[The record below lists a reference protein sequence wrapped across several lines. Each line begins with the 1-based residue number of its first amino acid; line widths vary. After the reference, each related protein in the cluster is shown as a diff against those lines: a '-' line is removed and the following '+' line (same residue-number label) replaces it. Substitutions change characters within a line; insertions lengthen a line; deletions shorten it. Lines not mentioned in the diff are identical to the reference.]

1 MKLKNNHNLIETMKM
16 FNHIR
21 ITLVLWTLY
30 IFATIG
36 LLSSC
41 SGKEYINAIPAESQM
56 LIRLNPTKLSGAK
69 SPLIL
74 KTLLHVKKIDGA
86 GIDLS
91 QDVYFFEDGQGNFG
105 LCAKVSSDSELE
117 KSLQEAGLS
126 LTKRRDYKFAALSSG
141 WVIGFSDNTAL
152 LMGPV
157 VPAAQDDLI
166 TLMAR
171 YLGSDEEQGIK
182 SSPMYATSDSIDAP
196 MSLVAQTRA
205 LPEQFVAPFTMGA
218 PKDTDPADVILAAA
232 MEVKSG
238 RLLMHGKTLSYKK
251 SINSAIDK
259 AAKVYRPIKGD
270 YIKAMSQDDVLGLFL
285 NVDGKE
291 FHKLMIQ
298 NRATTAM
305 LAGINTAIDMDNIIK
320 SVDGD
325 LTLVTS
331 SLGKDNLH
339 MMMAAHLSGA
349 PWLADVDYWKE
360 SVPAGGH
367 IGDWGKN
374 CYYYSG
380 NGTTY
385 FFGVTPDMQYM
396 SGASPEEAKQSIT
409 TSAKPLPTD
418 LQEIIKGK
426 KFAMVVNFKAL
437 GNSKAAAVTS
447 LLMPM
452 FGNINTIVYTMDK

>member
-1 MKLKNNHNLIETMKM
+1 M

-21 ITLVLWTLY
+21 ITLVLWTFY
-30 IFATIG
+30 ILATVGI
-36 LLSSC
+36 LSSC
-41 SGKEYINAIPAESQM
+41 SRSEYINAIPAESQM
-56 LIRLNPTKLSGAK
+56 LIRVSPAKLSGAK

-74 KTLLHVKKIDGA
+74 KTLLHLKNLDSS

-105 LCAKVSSDSELE
+105 ICAKVNSENKLA
-117 KSLQEAGLS
+117 KSLQDAGLS
-126 LTKRRDYKFAALSSG
+126 LTKRRDYKFAPLSSG
-141 WVIGFSDNTAL
+141 WIIGFSDNAVL

-196 MSLVAQTRA
+196 MSIVSQTRA

-218 PKDTDPADVILAAA
+218 PKDADPADVILAAA
-232 MEVKSG
+232 MEVKKG

-259 AAKVYRPIKGD
+259 AANVYRPIKGD

-285 NVDGKE
+285 NVDGKQ
-291 FHKLMIQ
+291 FHSLLIQ
-298 NRATTAM
+298 NRAAIAM

-331 SLGKDNLH
+331 SLGSDNLH
-339 MMMAAHLSGA
+339 MMMAARLSGA
-349 PWLADVDYWKE
+349 PWLADIDYWKK

-396 SGASPEEAKQSIT
+396 SGASPEEAKNSIT
-409 TSAKPLPTD
+409 TSLNPLPAD

-437 GNSKAAAVTS
+437 DNSKAAAVTS

-452 FGNINTIVYTMDK
+452 FGNINTIVYTMDR

>member
-1 MKLKNNHNLIETMKM
+1 MKM

-21 ITLVLWTLY
+21 ITLVLWTFY
-30 IFATIG
+30 ILATVGI
-36 LLSSC
+36 LSSC
-41 SGKEYINAIPAESQM
+41 SRSEYINAIPAESQM
-56 LIRLNPTKLSGAK
+56 LIRVSPAKLSGAK

-74 KTLLHVKKIDGA
+74 KTLLHLKNLDSS

-105 LCAKVSSDSELE
+105 ICAKVNSESKLA
-117 KSLQEAGLS
+117 KSLQDAGMS
-126 LTKRRDYKFAALSSG
+126 LTKRRDYKFAPLSSG
-141 WVIGFSDNTAL
+141 WIIGFSDNAVL

-196 MSLVAQTRA
+196 MSIVSQTRA

-218 PKDTDPADVILAAA
+218 PKDADPADVILAAA
-232 MEVKSG
+232 MEVKKG

-259 AAKVYRPIKGD
+259 AANVYRPIKGD

-285 NVDGKE
+285 NVDGKQ
-291 FHKLMIQ
+291 FHSLLIQ
-298 NRATTAM
+298 NRAATAM

-331 SLGKDNLH
+331 SLGSDNLH
-339 MMMAAHLSGA
+339 MMMAARLSGA
-349 PWLADVDYWKE
+349 PWLADIDYWKK

-396 SGASPEEAKQSIT
+396 SGASPEEAKNSIT
-409 TSAKPLPTD
+409 TSLNPLPAD

-437 GNSKAAAVTS
+437 DNSKAAAVTS

-452 FGNINTIVYTMDK
+452 FGNINTIVYTMDR

>member
-1 MKLKNNHNLIETMKM
+1 M

-21 ITLVLWTLY
+21 ITLVLWTFY
-30 IFATIG
+30 ILATVGI
-36 LLSSC
+36 LSSC
-41 SGKEYINAIPAESQM
+41 SRSEYINAIPAESQM
-56 LIRLNPTKLSGAK
+56 LIRVSPAKLSGAK

-74 KTLLHVKKIDGA
+74 KTLLHLKNLDSL

-105 LCAKVSSDSELE
+105 ICAKVNSENKLA
-117 KSLQEAGLS
+117 KSLQDAGMS
-126 LTKRRDYKFAALSSG
+126 LTKRRDYKFAPLSSG
-141 WVIGFSDNTAL
+141 WIIGFSDNAVL

-196 MSLVAQTRA
+196 MSIVSQTRA

-218 PKDTDPADVILAAA
+218 PKDADPADVILAAA
-232 MEVKSG
+232 MEVKNG

-259 AAKVYRPIKGD
+259 AANVYRPIKGD

-285 NVDGKE
+285 NVDGKQ
-291 FHKLMIQ
+291 FHSLLIQ
-298 NRATTAM
+298 NRAATAM

-331 SLGKDNLH
+331 SLGSDNLH
-339 MMMAAHLSGA
+339 MMMAARLSGA
-349 PWLADVDYWKE
+349 PWLADIDYWKK

-396 SGASPEEAKQSIT
+396 SGASPEEAKNSIT
-409 TSAKPLPTD
+409 TSLNPLPAD

-437 GNSKAAAVTS
+437 DNSKAAAVTS

-452 FGNINTIVYTMDK
+452 FGNINTIVYTMDR

>member
-1 MKLKNNHNLIETMKM
+1 M

-21 ITLVLWTLY
+21 ITLVLWTFY
-30 IFATIG
+30 ILATVGI
-36 LLSSC
+36 LSSC
-41 SGKEYINAIPAESQM
+41 SRSEYINAIPAESQM
-56 LIRLNPTKLSGAK
+56 LIRVSPAKLSGAK

-74 KTLLHVKKIDGA
+74 KTLLHLKNLDSL

-105 LCAKVSSDSELE
+105 ICAKVNSESKLA
-117 KSLQEAGLS
+117 KSLQDAGMS
-126 LTKRRDYKFAALSSG
+126 LTKRRDYKFAPLSSG
-141 WVIGFSDNTAL
+141 WIIGFSDNAVL

-196 MSLVAQTRA
+196 MSIVSQTRA

-218 PKDTDPADVILAAA
+218 PKDADPADVILAAA
-232 MEVKSG
+232 MEVKKG

-259 AAKVYRPIKGD
+259 AANVYRPIKGD

-285 NVDGKE
+285 NVDGKQ
-291 FHKLMIQ
+291 FHSLLIQ
-298 NRATTAM
+298 NRAATAM

-331 SLGKDNLH
+331 SLGSDNLH
-339 MMMAAHLSGA
+339 MMMAARLSGA
-349 PWLADVDYWKE
+349 PWLADIDYWKK

-396 SGASPEEAKQSIT
+396 SGASPEEAKNSIT
-409 TSAKPLPTD
+409 TSLNPLPAD

-437 GNSKAAAVTS
+437 DNSKAAAVTS

-452 FGNINTIVYTMDK
+452 FGNINTIVYTMDR

>member
-1 MKLKNNHNLIETMKM
+1 M

-21 ITLVLWTLY
+21 ITLVLWTFY
-30 IFATIG
+30 ILATVGI
-36 LLSSC
+36 LSSC
-41 SGKEYINAIPAESQM
+41 SRSEYINAIPAESQM
-56 LIRLNPTKLSGAK
+56 LIRVSPAKLSGAK

-74 KTLLHVKKIDGA
+74 KTLLHLKNLDSS

-105 LCAKVSSDSELE
+105 ICAKVNSESKLA
-117 KSLQEAGLS
+117 KSLQDAGMS
-126 LTKRRDYKFAALSSG
+126 LTKRRDYKFAPLSSG
-141 WVIGFSDNTAL
+141 WIIGFSDNAVL

-196 MSLVAQTRA
+196 MSIVSQTRA

-218 PKDTDPADVILAAA
+218 PKDADPADVILAAA
-232 MEVKSG
+232 MEVKKG

-259 AAKVYRPIKGD
+259 AANVYRPIKGD

-285 NVDGKE
+285 NVDGKQ
-291 FHKLMIQ
+291 FHSLLIQ
-298 NRATTAM
+298 NRAATAM

-331 SLGKDNLH
+331 SLGSDNLH
-339 MMMAAHLSGA
+339 MMMAARLSGA
-349 PWLADVDYWKE
+349 PWLADIDYWKK

-396 SGASPEEAKQSIT
+396 SGASPEEAKNSIT
-409 TSAKPLPTD
+409 TSLNPLPAD

-437 GNSKAAAVTS
+437 DNSKAAAVTS

-452 FGNINTIVYTMDK
+452 FGNINTIVYTMDR

>member
-1 MKLKNNHNLIETMKM
+1 M

-21 ITLVLWTLY
+21 ITLVLWTFY
-30 IFATIG
+30 ILATVGI
-36 LLSSC
+36 LSSC
-41 SGKEYINAIPAESQM
+41 SRSEYINAIPAESQM
-56 LIRLNPTKLSGAK
+56 LIRVSPAKLSGAK

-74 KTLLHVKKIDGA
+74 KTLLHLKNLDSSGL
-86 GIDLS
+86 DLS

-105 LCAKVSSDSELE
+105 ICAKVNSESKLA
-117 KSLQEAGLS
+117 KSLQDAGMS
-126 LTKRRDYKFAALSSG
+126 LTKRRDYKFAPLSSG
-141 WVIGFSDNTAL
+141 WIIGFSDNAVL

-196 MSLVAQTRA
+196 MSIVSQTRA

-218 PKDTDPADVILAAA
+218 PKDADPADVILAAA
-232 MEVKSG
+232 MEVKKG

-259 AAKVYRPIKGD
+259 AANVYRPIKGD

-285 NVDGKE
+285 NVDGKQ
-291 FHKLMIQ
+291 FHSLLIQ
-298 NRATTAM
+298 NRAATAM

-331 SLGKDNLH
+331 SLGSDNLH
-339 MMMAAHLSGA
+339 MMMAARLSGA
-349 PWLADVDYWKE
+349 PWLADIDYWKK

-396 SGASPEEAKQSIT
+396 SGASPEEAKNSIT
-409 TSAKPLPTD
+409 TSLNPLPAD

-437 GNSKAAAVTS
+437 DNSKAAAVTS

-452 FGNINTIVYTMDK
+452 FGNINTIVYTMDR

>member
-1 MKLKNNHNLIETMKM
+1 
-16 FNHIR
+16 
-21 ITLVLWTLY
+21 
-30 IFATIG
+30 
-36 LLSSC
+36 
-41 SGKEYINAIPAESQM
+41 M
-56 LIRLNPTKLSGAK
+56 LIRLNPAKLSGTK

-74 KTLLHVKKIDGA
+74 KTLLHLKDLDES

-91 QDVYFFEDGQGNFG
+91 KDVFFFEDGQGNFG
-105 LCAKVSSDSELE
+105 LCAKVSSDSKLE
-117 KSLQEAGLS
+117 KSLQKAGLS
-126 LTKRRDYKFAALSSG
+126 LTKRRDYKFAALSSD

-171 YLGSDEEQGIK
+171 YLGSDEDQGIK

-196 MSLVAQTRA
+196 MSIVAQTCA
-205 LPEQFVAPFTMGA
+205 LPQQFVAPFTMGA
-218 PKDTDPADVILAAA
+218 PKDADPADVILAAA
-232 MEVKSG
+232 MEVKNG
-238 RLLMHGKTLSYKK
+238 HLLMHGKTLSYKK
-251 SINSAIDK
+251 SINSALVK
-259 AAKVYRPIKGD
+259 AANVYRPIKGE

-285 NVDGKE
+285 NVDGKQ
-291 FHKLMIQ
+291 FHNLMIQ
-298 NRATTAM
+298 NRAATAM

-320 SVDGD
+320 SVNGD

-331 SLGKDNLH
+331 SLGKDNFR
-339 MMMAAHLSGA
+339 MMMAARLSGA
-349 PWLADVDYWKE
+349 PWLADIDYWKK

-385 FFGVTPDMQYM
+385 FFGVTQDMQYM
-396 SGASPEEAKQSIT
+396 SGASPEEAKHSII
-409 TSAKPLPTD
+409 TSPKPLSPD
-418 LQEIIKGK
+418 LQKIIKGK
-426 KFAMVVNFKAL
+426 KLAMVVNFKAL
-437 GNSKAAAVTS
+437 GNSKAAAITS

-452 FGNINTIVYTMDK
+452 FGNINTIVYTTDK

>member
-1 MKLKNNHNLIETMKM
+1 MKTFK
-16 FNHIR
+16 HIR
-21 ITLVLWTLY
+21 ITLGLWTFY
-30 IFATIG
+30 IFAVVGI
-36 LLSSC
+36 LSSC
-41 SGKEYINAIPAESQM
+41 TGKEYINAIPSESQM
-56 LIRLNPTKLSGAK
+56 LIRLNPAKLSGAK

-74 KTLLHVKKIDGA
+74 KTMLHLKNIDNS

-91 QDVYFFEDGQGNFG
+91 QDVFFFEDGQGNFG
-105 LCAKVSSDSELE
+105 ICAKVNSSSKLAE
-117 KSLQEAGLS
+117 SLKDAGLT
-126 LTKRRDYKFAALSSG
+126 LTKRRDYKFAVMPSD
-141 WVIGFSDNTAL
+141 WVIGFSDDAVL
-152 LMGPV
+152 MMGPV
-157 VPAAQDDLI
+157 VPAAQDDISTLI
-166 TLMAR
+166 AR
-171 YLGSDEEQGIK
+171 YLDSDEEQGIK

-196 MSLVAQTRA
+196 MSIVAQTKA

-218 PKDTDPADVILAAA
+218 PKDADPADVILAAA
-232 MEVKSG
+232 MEIKNG
-238 RLLMHGKTLSYKK
+238 RLLMHGNTLSYKK
-251 SINSAIDK
+251 SINAAIEK
-259 AAKVYRPIKGD
+259 AANVYRPIKGD
-270 YIKAMSQDDVLGLFL
+270 YIKAMSQNDVLGLFL
-285 NVDGKE
+285 NVDGKQ
-291 FHKLMIQ
+291 FHKLLIQ
-298 NRATTAM
+298 NRAATAM

-331 SLGKDNLH
+331 SLGKENLH
-339 MMMAAHLSGA
+339 MMMAARLSGA
-349 PWLADVDYWKE
+349 PWLADIDYWKK

-396 SGASPEEAKQSIT
+396 SGASPEEAKNSIT
-409 TSAKPLPTD
+409 TSSEPLPSD
-418 LQEIIKGK
+418 LQGIIKGK

-437 GNSKAAAVTS
+437 GNGKAAAVTS

>member
-1 MKLKNNHNLIETMKM
+1 M

-21 ITLVLWTLY
+21 ITLVLWTFY
-30 IFATIG
+30 ILATVGI
-36 LLSSC
+36 LSSC
-41 SGKEYINAIPAESQM
+41 SRSEYINAIPAESQM
-56 LIRLNPTKLSGAK
+56 LIRVSPAKLSGAK

-74 KTLLHVKKIDGA
+74 KTLLHLKNLDSSGL
-86 GIDLS
+86 DLS

-105 LCAKVSSDSELE
+105 ICAKVNSENKLA
-117 KSLQEAGLS
+117 KSLQDAGMS
-126 LTKRRDYKFAALSSG
+126 LTKRRDYKFAPLPSG
-141 WVIGFSDNTAL
+141 WIIGFSDNAVL

-196 MSLVAQTRA
+196 MSIVSQTRA

-218 PKDTDPADVILAAA
+218 PKDADPADVILAAA
-232 MEVKSG
+232 MEVKKG

-259 AAKVYRPIKGD
+259 AANVYRPIKGD

-285 NVDGKE
+285 NVDGKQ
-291 FHKLMIQ
+291 FHSLLIQ
-298 NRATTAM
+298 NRAATAM

-331 SLGKDNLH
+331 SLGSDNLH
-339 MMMAAHLSGA
+339 MMMAARLSGA
-349 PWLADVDYWKE
+349 PWLADIDYWKK

-396 SGASPEEAKQSIT
+396 SGASPEEAKNSIT
-409 TSAKPLPTD
+409 TSLNPLPAD
-418 LQEIIKGK
+418 LQEIIMGK

-437 GNSKAAAVTS
+437 DNSKAAAVTS

-452 FGNINTIVYTMDK
+452 FGNINTIVYTMDR

>member
-1 MKLKNNHNLIETMKM
+1 MKM
-16 FNHIR
+16 FKHIR
-21 ITLVLWTLY
+21 ITLVLWTFY
-30 IFATIG
+30 IFAAVGI
-36 LLSSC
+36 LSSC
-41 SGKEYINAIPAESQM
+41 SGSEYINAVPAESQM
-56 LIRLNPTKLSGAK
+56 LIRLNPAKLSGAK

-74 KTLLHVKKIDGA
+74 KTMLHLKNIDDS

-91 QDVYFFEDGQGNFG
+91 QDVFFFEDGQGNFG
-105 LCAKVSSDSELE
+105 ICAKVNSSSKLAE
-117 KSLQEAGLS
+117 SLQDAGLS
-126 LTKRRDYKFAALSSG
+126 LTKRRDYKFAVMPSD
-141 WVIGFSDNTAL
+141 WVIGFSDDAVL

-157 VPAAQDDLI
+157 VPAAQDDII

-196 MSLVAQTRA
+196 MSIVAQTRS

-218 PKDTDPADVILAAA
+218 PKDADPADVILAAA
-232 MEVKSG
+232 MEVKNG

-251 SINSAIDK
+251 SINSAIEK
-259 AAKVYRPIKGD
+259 ATGVYRPVKGD

-285 NVDGKE
+285 NVDGKQ
-291 FHKLMIQ
+291 FHKLLIQ
-298 NRATTAM
+298 NRAATAM

-339 MMMAAHLSGA
+339 MMMAARLSGA
-349 PWLADVDYWKE
+349 PWLADIDYWKQ

-396 SGASPEEAKQSIT
+396 SGASPEEAKNSIT
-409 TSAKPLPTD
+409 TSSAPLPSD
-418 LQEIIKGK
+418 LQDIIKGK

-437 GNSKAAAVTS
+437 DNGKAAAVTS

>member
-1 MKLKNNHNLIETMKM
+1 
-16 FNHIR
+16 
-21 ITLVLWTLY
+21 
-30 IFATIG
+30 
-36 LLSSC
+36 
-41 SGKEYINAIPAESQM
+41 M
-56 LIRLNPTKLSGAK
+56 LIRLNAAKLSGTK

-74 KTLLHVKKIDGA
+74 KTLLHLKDLDES

-91 QDVYFFEDGQGNFG
+91 KDVFFFEDGQGNFG
-105 LCAKVSSDSELE
+105 LCAKVSSDSKLE
-117 KSLQEAGLS
+117 KSLQKAGLS

-171 YLGSDEEQGIK
+171 YLGSDEDQGIK

-196 MSLVAQTRA
+196 MSIVAQTCA
-205 LPEQFVAPFTMGA
+205 LPQQFVAPFTMGA
-218 PKDTDPADVILAAA
+218 PKDADPADVILAAA
-232 MEVKSG
+232 MEVKNG
-238 RLLMHGKTLSYKK
+238 HLLMHGKTLSYKK
-251 SINSAIDK
+251 SINSALVK
-259 AAKVYRPIKGD
+259 AANVYRPIKGE

-285 NVDGKE
+285 NVDGKQ
-291 FHKLMIQ
+291 FHNLMIQ
-298 NRATTAM
+298 NRAATAM

-320 SVDGD
+320 SVNGD

-331 SLGKDNLH
+331 YLGKDNFR
-339 MMMAAHLSGA
+339 MMMAARLSGA
-349 PWLADVDYWKE
+349 PWLADIDYWKK

-385 FFGVTPDMQYM
+385 FFGVTQDMQYM
-396 SGASPEEAKQSIT
+396 SGASPEEALAALARGLTNKLLHAPSVQLKRLSADGRCEALAVAQELFGLT
-409 TSAKPLPTD
+409 T
-418 LQEIIKGK
+418 
-426 KFAMVVNFKAL
+426 
-437 GNSKAAAVTS
+437 GNS
-447 LLMPM
+447 
-452 FGNINTIVYTMDK
+452 N

>member
-1 MKLKNNHNLIETMKM
+1 MKIYNY
-16 FNHIR
+16 FR
-21 ITLVLWTLY
+21 ITLALWAFCFLSTVG
-30 IFATIG
+30 I
-36 LLSSC
+36 LSSC
-41 SGKEYINAIPAESQM
+41 SGSEYINAIPSESQM
-56 LIRLNPTKLSGAK
+56 LIRLNPAKLSGTN

-74 KTLLHVKKIDGA
+74 KTLLHLKDLDES

-91 QDVYFFEDGQGNFG
+91 KDVFFFEDGQGNFG
-105 LCAKVSSDSELE
+105 LCAKVSSDSKLE
-117 KSLQEAGLS
+117 KSLQKAGLS

-171 YLGSDEEQGIK
+171 YLGSDEDQGIK

-196 MSLVAQTRA
+196 MSIVAQTCA
-205 LPEQFVAPFTMGA
+205 LPQQFVAPFTMGA
-218 PKDTDPADVILAAA
+218 PKDADPADVILAAA
-232 MEVKSG
+232 MEVKNG
-238 RLLMHGKTLSYKK
+238 HLLMHGKTLSYKK
-251 SINSAIDK
+251 SINSALVK
-259 AAKVYRPIKGD
+259 AANVYRPIKGE

-285 NVDGKE
+285 NVDGKQ
-291 FHKLMIQ
+291 FHNLMIQ
-298 NRATTAM
+298 NRAATAM

-320 SVDGD
+320 SVNGD

-331 SLGKDNLH
+331 SLGKDNFR
-339 MMMAAHLSGA
+339 MMMAARLSGA
-349 PWLADVDYWKE
+349 PWLADIDYWKK

-385 FFGVTPDMQYM
+385 FFGVTQDMQYM
-396 SGASPEEAKQSIT
+396 SGASPEEAKHSIT
-409 TSAKPLPTD
+409 TSPKPLSPD
-418 LQEIIKGK
+418 LQKIIKGK
-426 KFAMVVNFKAL
+426 KLAMVVNFKAL
-437 GNSKAAAVTS
+437 GNSKAAAITS

-452 FGNINTIVYTMDK
+452 FGNINTIVYTTDK

>member
-1 MKLKNNHNLIETMKM
+1 M

-21 ITLVLWTLY
+21 ITLVLWTFY
-30 IFATIG
+30 ILATVGI
-36 LLSSC
+36 LSSC
-41 SGKEYINAIPAESQM
+41 SRSEYINAIPAESQM
-56 LIRLNPTKLSGAK
+56 LIRVSPAKLSGAK

-74 KTLLHVKKIDGA
+74 KTLLHLKNLDSSGL
-86 GIDLS
+86 DLS

-105 LCAKVSSDSELE
+105 ICAKVNSENKLA
-117 KSLQEAGLS
+117 KSLQDAGMS
-126 LTKRRDYKFAALSSG
+126 LTKRRDYKFAPLPSG
-141 WVIGFSDNTAL
+141 WIIGFSDNAVL

-196 MSLVAQTRA
+196 MSIVSQTRA

-218 PKDTDPADVILAAA
+218 PKDADPADVILAAA
-232 MEVKSG
+232 MEVKNG

-259 AAKVYRPIKGD
+259 AANVYRPIKGD

-285 NVDGKE
+285 NVDGKQ
-291 FHKLMIQ
+291 FHSLLIQ
-298 NRATTAM
+298 NRAATAM

-331 SLGKDNLH
+331 SLGSDNLH
-339 MMMAAHLSGA
+339 MMMAARLSGA
-349 PWLADVDYWKE
+349 PWLADIDYWKK

-396 SGASPEEAKQSIT
+396 SGASPEEAKNSIT
-409 TSAKPLPTD
+409 TSLNPLPAD

-437 GNSKAAAVTS
+437 DNSKAAAVTS

-452 FGNINTIVYTMDK
+452 FGNINTIVYTMDR

>member
-1 MKLKNNHNLIETMKM
+1 MKM

-21 ITLVLWTLY
+21 ITLVLWTFY
-30 IFATIG
+30 ILATVGI
-36 LLSSC
+36 LSSC
-41 SGKEYINAIPAESQM
+41 SRSEYINAIPAESQM
-56 LIRLNPTKLSGAK
+56 LIRVSPAKLSGAK

-74 KTLLHVKKIDGA
+74 KTLLHLKNLDSSGL
-86 GIDLS
+86 DLS

-105 LCAKVSSDSELE
+105 ICAKVNSENKLA
-117 KSLQEAGLS
+117 KSLQDAGMS
-126 LTKRRDYKFAALSSG
+126 LTKRRDYKFAPLPSG
-141 WVIGFSDNTAL
+141 WIIGFSDNAVL

-196 MSLVAQTRA
+196 MSIVSQTRA

-218 PKDTDPADVILAAA
+218 PKDADPADVILAAA
-232 MEVKSG
+232 MEVKKG

-259 AAKVYRPIKGD
+259 AANVYRPIKGD

-285 NVDGKE
+285 NVDGKQ
-291 FHKLMIQ
+291 FHSLLIQ
-298 NRATTAM
+298 NRAATAM

-331 SLGKDNLH
+331 SLGSDNLH
-339 MMMAAHLSGA
+339 MMMAARLSGA
-349 PWLADVDYWKE
+349 PWLADIDYWKK

-396 SGASPEEAKQSIT
+396 SGASPEEAKNSIT
-409 TSAKPLPTD
+409 TSLNPLPAD
-418 LQEIIKGK
+418 LQEIIMGK

-437 GNSKAAAVTS
+437 DNSKAAAVTS

-452 FGNINTIVYTMDK
+452 FGNINTIVYTMDR

>member
-1 MKLKNNHNLIETMKM
+1 MKM

-21 ITLVLWTLY
+21 ITLVLWTFNVL
-30 IFATIG
+30 ATVGI
-36 LLSSC
+36 LSSC
-41 SGKEYINAIPAESQM
+41 SGGEYINAIPSESQM
-56 LIRLNPTKLSGAK
+56 LIRVSPAKLSGAK

-74 KTLLHVKKIDGA
+74 KTLLHLKNLDSS

-105 LCAKVSSDSELE
+105 ICAKVNSDSKLA
-117 KSLQEAGLS
+117 KSLQDAGLS

-141 WVIGFSDNTAL
+141 WVIGFSDNAVL

-171 YLGSDEEQGIK
+171 YLGSDEDQGIK

-196 MSLVAQTRA
+196 MSIVSQTRA

-218 PKDTDPADVILAAA
+218 PKDADPADVILAAA
-232 MEVKSG
+232 MEVKKG

-251 SINSAIDK
+251 SINSAIEK
-259 AAKVYRPIKGD
+259 AANVYRPIKGD

-285 NVDGKE
+285 NVDGKQ
-291 FHKLMIQ
+291 FHNLLIQ
-298 NRATTAM
+298 NRAATAM

-331 SLGKDNLH
+331 SLGNNNLH
-339 MMMAAHLSGA
+339 MMMAARLSGA
-349 PWLADVDYWKE
+349 PWLADIDYWKK
-360 SVPAGGH
+360 SVPVGGH

-396 SGASPEEAKQSIT
+396 SGASPEEAKHSIT
-409 TSAKPLPTD
+409 TSPKPLPSD
-418 LQEIIKGK
+418 LQDIIKGK

-437 GNSKAAAVTS
+437 DNSKAAAVTS

-452 FGNINTIVYTMDK
+452 FGNINTIVYTMDR

>member
-1 MKLKNNHNLIETMKM
+1 METMKM

-21 ITLVLWTLY
+21 ITLVLWTFFFLTTVG
-30 IFATIG
+30 A
-36 LLSSC
+36 LSSC
-41 SGKEYINAIPAESQM
+41 SGSEYINAIPSESQM
-56 LIRLNPTKLSGAK
+56 LIRLNPTKISGTK

-74 KTLLHVKKIDGA
+74 KTLLHVKNLDES

-91 QDVYFFEDGQGNFG
+91 QDVFFFEDGQGNFG
-105 LCAKVSSDSELE
+105 LCAKVNSDSKLE
-117 KSLQEAGLS
+117 KSLQKAGLS
-126 LTKRRDYKFAALSSG
+126 LTKRRDYKFAALPSG
-141 WVIGFSDNTAL
+141 WVIGFSDNAAL

-196 MSLVAQTRA
+196 MSIVAQTNA

-218 PKDTDPADVILAAA
+218 PKDTDPTDVVLAAA
-232 MEVKSG
+232 MEVKNG
-238 RLLMHGKTLSYKK
+238 RLLMQGKTLSYKK
-251 SINSAIDK
+251 GINSAIEK
-259 AAKVYRPIKGD
+259 AANVYRPIKGN

-285 NVDGKE
+285 NVDGKQ

-298 NRATTAM
+298 NRAATAM
-305 LAGINTAIDMDNIIK
+305 LAGINTAIDMDNILK

-331 SLGKDNLH
+331 SLGKENLH
-339 MMMAAHLSGA
+339 MMMAARLSGA
-349 PWLADVDYWKE
+349 PWLADVDYWKQ

-396 SGASPEEAKQSIT
+396 SGASPEEAKHSIT
-409 TSAKPLPTD
+409 TSPKPLPSD
-418 LQEIIKGK
+418 LQNIIKGK

-437 GNSKAAAVTS
+437 GNGKAAAVTS

>member
-1 MKLKNNHNLIETMKM
+1 MKM

-21 ITLVLWTLY
+21 ITLVLWTFY
-30 IFATIG
+30 ILATVGI
-36 LLSSC
+36 LSSC
-41 SGKEYINAIPAESQM
+41 SRSEYINAIPAESQM
-56 LIRLNPTKLSGAK
+56 LIRVSPAKLSGAK

-74 KTLLHVKKIDGA
+74 KTLLHLKNLDSSGL
-86 GIDLS
+86 DLS

-105 LCAKVSSDSELE
+105 ICAKVNSESKLA
-117 KSLQEAGLS
+117 KSLQDAGMS
-126 LTKRRDYKFAALSSG
+126 LTKRRDYKFAPLSSG
-141 WVIGFSDNTAL
+141 WIIGFSDNAVL

-196 MSLVAQTRA
+196 MSIVSQTRA

-218 PKDTDPADVILAAA
+218 PKDADPADVILAAA
-232 MEVKSG
+232 MEVKKG

-259 AAKVYRPIKGD
+259 AANVYRPIKGD

-285 NVDGKE
+285 NVDGKQ
-291 FHKLMIQ
+291 FHSLLIQ
-298 NRATTAM
+298 NRAATAM

-331 SLGKDNLH
+331 SLGSDNLH
-339 MMMAAHLSGA
+339 MMMAARLSGA
-349 PWLADVDYWKE
+349 PWLADIDYWKK

-396 SGASPEEAKQSIT
+396 SGASPEEAKNSIT
-409 TSAKPLPTD
+409 TSLNPLPAD

-437 GNSKAAAVTS
+437 DNSKAAAVTS

-452 FGNINTIVYTMDK
+452 FGNINTIVYTMDR

>member
-1 MKLKNNHNLIETMKM
+1 MKM

-21 ITLVLWTLY
+21 ITLVLWTFY
-30 IFATIG
+30 ILATVGI
-36 LLSSC
+36 LSSC
-41 SGKEYINAIPAESQM
+41 SRSEYINAIPAESQM
-56 LIRLNPTKLSGAK
+56 LIRVSPAKLSGAK

-74 KTLLHVKKIDGA
+74 KTLLHLKNLDSS

-105 LCAKVSSDSELE
+105 ICAKVNSENKLA
-117 KSLQEAGLS
+117 KSLQDAGLS
-126 LTKRRDYKFAALSSG
+126 LTKRRDYKFAPLSSG
-141 WVIGFSDNTAL
+141 WIIGFSDNAVL

-196 MSLVAQTRA
+196 MSIVSQTRA

-218 PKDTDPADVILAAA
+218 PKDADPADVILAAA
-232 MEVKSG
+232 MEVKKG

-259 AAKVYRPIKGD
+259 AANVYRPIKGD

-285 NVDGKE
+285 NVDGKQ
-291 FHKLMIQ
+291 FHSLLIQ
-298 NRATTAM
+298 NRAATAM

-331 SLGKDNLH
+331 SLGSDNLH
-339 MMMAAHLSGA
+339 MMMAARLSGA
-349 PWLADVDYWKE
+349 PWLADIDYWKK

-396 SGASPEEAKQSIT
+396 SGASPEEAKNSIT
-409 TSAKPLPTD
+409 TSLNPLPAD

-437 GNSKAAAVTS
+437 DNSKAAAVTS

-452 FGNINTIVYTMDK
+452 FGNINTIVYTMDR

>member
-1 MKLKNNHNLIETMKM
+1 M
-16 FNHIR
+16 
-21 ITLVLWTLY
+21 
-30 IFATIG
+30 
-36 LLSSC
+36 
-41 SGKEYINAIPAESQM
+41 
-56 LIRLNPTKLSGAK
+56 
-69 SPLIL
+69 IL
-74 KTLLHVKKIDGA
+74 KTLLHLKDLDES

-91 QDVYFFEDGQGNFG
+91 KDVFFFEDGQGNFG
-105 LCAKVSSDSELE
+105 LCAKVSSDSKLE
-117 KSLQEAGLS
+117 KSLQKAGLS

-171 YLGSDEEQGIK
+171 YLGSNEDQGIK

-196 MSLVAQTRA
+196 MSIVAQTCA
-205 LPEQFVAPFTMGA
+205 LPQQFVAPFTMGA
-218 PKDTDPADVILAAA
+218 PKDADPADVILAAA
-232 MEVKSG
+232 MEVKNG
-238 RLLMHGKTLSYKK
+238 HLLMHGKTLSYKK
-251 SINSAIDK
+251 SINSALVK
-259 AAKVYRPIKGD
+259 AANVYRPIKGE

-285 NVDGKE
+285 NVDGKQ
-291 FHKLMIQ
+291 FHNLMIQ
-298 NRATTAM
+298 NRAATAM

-320 SVDGD
+320 SVNGD

-331 SLGKDNLH
+331 SLGKDNFR
-339 MMMAAHLSGA
+339 MMMAARLSGA
-349 PWLADVDYWKE
+349 PWLADIDYWKK

-385 FFGVTPDMQYM
+385 FFGVTQDMQYM
-396 SGASPEEAKQSIT
+396 SGASPEEAKHSIT
-409 TSAKPLPTD
+409 TSPKPLSSD
-418 LQEIIKGK
+418 LQKIIKGK
-426 KFAMVVNFKAL
+426 KLAMVVNFKAL
-437 GNSKAAAVTS
+437 GNSKAAAITS

-452 FGNINTIVYTMDK
+452 FGNINTIVYTTDK

>member
-1 MKLKNNHNLIETMKM
+1 M

-21 ITLVLWTLY
+21 ITLVLWTFY
-30 IFATIG
+30 ILATVGI
-36 LLSSC
+36 LSSC
-41 SGKEYINAIPAESQM
+41 SRSEYINAIPAESQM
-56 LIRLNPTKLSGAK
+56 LIRVSPAKLSGAK

-74 KTLLHVKKIDGA
+74 KTLLHLKNLDSSGL
-86 GIDLS
+86 DLS

-105 LCAKVSSDSELE
+105 ICAKVNSENKLA
-117 KSLQEAGLS
+117 KSLQDAGMS
-126 LTKRRDYKFAALSSG
+126 LTKRRDYKFAPLPSG
-141 WVIGFSDNTAL
+141 WIIGFSDNAVL

-196 MSLVAQTRA
+196 MSIVSQTRA

-218 PKDTDPADVILAAA
+218 PKDADPADVILAAA
-232 MEVKSG
+232 MEVKNG
-238 RLLMHGKTLSYKK
+238 RLLIHGKTLSYKK

-259 AAKVYRPIKGD
+259 AANVYRPIKGD

-285 NVDGKE
+285 NVDGKQ
-291 FHKLMIQ
+291 FHSLLIQ
-298 NRATTAM
+298 NRAATAM

-331 SLGKDNLH
+331 SLGSDNLH
-339 MMMAAHLSGA
+339 MMMAARLSGA
-349 PWLADVDYWKE
+349 PWLADIDYWKK

-396 SGASPEEAKQSIT
+396 SGASPEEAKNSIT
-409 TSAKPLPTD
+409 TSLNPLPAD

-437 GNSKAAAVTS
+437 DNSKAAAVTS

-452 FGNINTIVYTMDK
+452 FGNINTIVYTMDR

>member
-1 MKLKNNHNLIETMKM
+1 MKIYNH
-16 FNHIR
+16 FR
-21 ITLVLWTLY
+21 ITLALWAFCFLSTVG
-30 IFATIG
+30 I
-36 LLSSC
+36 LSSC
-41 SGKEYINAIPAESQM
+41 SGSEYINAIPAESQM
-56 LIRLNPTKLSGAK
+56 LIRLNPAKLSGTK

-74 KTLLHVKKIDGA
+74 KTLLHLKDLDES

-91 QDVYFFEDGQGNFG
+91 KDVFFFEDGQGNFG
-105 LCAKVSSDSELE
+105 LCAKVSSDSKLE
-117 KSLQEAGLS
+117 KSLQKAGLS

-171 YLGSDEEQGIK
+171 YLGSDEDQGIK

-196 MSLVAQTRA
+196 MSIVAQTCA
-205 LPEQFVAPFTMGA
+205 LPQQFVAPFTMGA
-218 PKDTDPADVILAAA
+218 PKDADPADVILAAA
-232 MEVKSG
+232 MEVKNG
-238 RLLMHGKTLSYKK
+238 HLLMHGKTLSYKK
-251 SINSAIDK
+251 SINSALVK
-259 AAKVYRPIKGD
+259 AANVYRPIKGE

-285 NVDGKE
+285 NVDGKQ
-291 FHKLMIQ
+291 FHNLMIQ
-298 NRATTAM
+298 NRAATAM

-320 SVDGD
+320 SVNGD

-331 SLGKDNLH
+331 SLGKDNFR
-339 MMMAAHLSGA
+339 MMMAARLSGA
-349 PWLADVDYWKE
+349 PWLADIDYWKK

-385 FFGVTPDMQYM
+385 FFGVTQDMQYM
-396 SGASPEEAKQSIT
+396 SGASPEEAKHSIT
-409 TSAKPLPTD
+409 TSPKPHSPD
-418 LQEIIKGK
+418 LQKIIKGK
-426 KFAMVVNFKAL
+426 KLAMVVNFKAL
-437 GNSKAAAVTS
+437 GNSKAAAITS

-452 FGNINTIVYTMDK
+452 FGNINTIVYTTDK

>member
-1 MKLKNNHNLIETMKM
+1 M

-21 ITLVLWTLY
+21 ITLVLWTFY
-30 IFATIG
+30 ILATVGI
-36 LLSSC
+36 LSSC
-41 SGKEYINAIPAESQM
+41 SRSEYINAIPAESQM
-56 LIRLNPTKLSGAK
+56 LIRVSPAKLSGAK

-74 KTLLHVKKIDGA
+74 KTLLHLKNLDSSGL
-86 GIDLS
+86 DLS

-105 LCAKVSSDSELE
+105 ICAKVNSENKLA
-117 KSLQEAGLS
+117 KSLQDAGMS
-126 LTKRRDYKFAALSSG
+126 LTKRRDYKFAPLPSG
-141 WVIGFSDNTAL
+141 WIIGFSDNAVL

-196 MSLVAQTRA
+196 MSIVSQTRA

-218 PKDTDPADVILAAA
+218 PKDADPADVILAAA
-232 MEVKSG
+232 MEVKNG

-259 AAKVYRPIKGD
+259 AANVYRPIKGD

-285 NVDGKE
+285 NVDGKQ
-291 FHKLMIQ
+291 FHSLLIQ
-298 NRATTAM
+298 NRAATAM

-331 SLGKDNLH
+331 SLGSDNLH
-339 MMMAAHLSGA
+339 MMMAARLSGA
-349 PWLADVDYWKE
+349 PWLADIDYWKK

-396 SGASPEEAKQSIT
+396 SGASPEEAKNSIT
-409 TSAKPLPTD
+409 TSLNPLPAD
-418 LQEIIKGK
+418 LQEIIMGK

-437 GNSKAAAVTS
+437 DNSKAAAVTS

-452 FGNINTIVYTMDK
+452 FGNINTIVYTMDR

>member
-1 MKLKNNHNLIETMKM
+1 M

-21 ITLVLWTLY
+21 ITLVLWTFY
-30 IFATIG
+30 ILATVGI
-36 LLSSC
+36 LSSC
-41 SGKEYINAIPAESQM
+41 SRSEYINAIPAESQM
-56 LIRLNPTKLSGAK
+56 LIRVSPAKLSGAK

-74 KTLLHVKKIDGA
+74 KTLLHLKNLDSS

-105 LCAKVSSDSELE
+105 ICAKVNSESKLA
-117 KSLQEAGLS
+117 KSLQDVGMS
-126 LTKRRDYKFAALSSG
+126 LTKRRDYKFAPLSSG
-141 WVIGFSDNTAL
+141 WIIGFSDNAVL
-152 LMGPV
+152 LMGLV

-196 MSLVAQTRA
+196 MSIVSQTRA

-218 PKDTDPADVILAAA
+218 PKDADPADVILAAA
-232 MEVKSG
+232 MEVKKG

-259 AAKVYRPIKGD
+259 AANVYRPIKGD

-285 NVDGKE
+285 NVDGKQ
-291 FHKLMIQ
+291 FHSLLIQ
-298 NRATTAM
+298 NRAATAM

-331 SLGKDNLH
+331 SLGSDNLH
-339 MMMAAHLSGA
+339 MMMAARLSGV
-349 PWLADVDYWKE
+349 PWLADIDYWKK

-396 SGASPEEAKQSIT
+396 SGASPEEAKNSIT
-409 TSAKPLPTD
+409 TSLNPLPAD

-437 GNSKAAAVTS
+437 DNSKAAAVTS

-452 FGNINTIVYTMDK
+452 FGNINTIVYTMDR

>member
-1 MKLKNNHNLIETMKM
+1 M

-21 ITLVLWTLY
+21 ITLVLWTFY
-30 IFATIG
+30 ILATVGI
-36 LLSSC
+36 LSSC
-41 SGKEYINAIPAESQM
+41 SRSEYINAIPAESQM
-56 LIRLNPTKLSGAK
+56 LIRVSPAKLSGAK

-74 KTLLHVKKIDGA
+74 KTLLHLKNLDSS

-105 LCAKVSSDSELE
+105 ICAKVNSENKLA
-117 KSLQEAGLS
+117 KSLQDAGLS
-126 LTKRRDYKFAALSSG
+126 LTKRRDYKFAPLSSG
-141 WVIGFSDNTAL
+141 WIIGFSDNAVL

-196 MSLVAQTRA
+196 MSIVSQTRA

-218 PKDTDPADVILAAA
+218 PKDADPADVILAAA
-232 MEVKSG
+232 MEVKNG

-259 AAKVYRPIKGD
+259 AANVYRPIKGD

-285 NVDGKE
+285 NVDGKQ
-291 FHKLMIQ
+291 FHSLLIQ
-298 NRATTAM
+298 NRAATAM

-331 SLGKDNLH
+331 SLGSDNLH
-339 MMMAAHLSGA
+339 MMMAARLSGA
-349 PWLADVDYWKE
+349 PWLADIDYWKK

-396 SGASPEEAKQSIT
+396 SGASPEEAKNSIT
-409 TSAKPLPTD
+409 TSLNPLPAD

-437 GNSKAAAVTS
+437 DNSKAAAVTS

-452 FGNINTIVYTMDK
+452 FGNINTIVYTMDR

>member
-1 MKLKNNHNLIETMKM
+1 MKM

-21 ITLVLWTLY
+21 ITLVLWTFY
-30 IFATIG
+30 ILATVGI
-36 LLSSC
+36 LSSC
-41 SGKEYINAIPAESQM
+41 SRSEYINAIPAESQM
-56 LIRLNPTKLSGAK
+56 LIRVSPAKLSGAK

-74 KTLLHVKKIDGA
+74 KTLLHLKNLDSS

-105 LCAKVSSDSELE
+105 ICAKVNSESKLA
-117 KSLQEAGLS
+117 KSLQDAGMS
-126 LTKRRDYKFAALSSG
+126 LTKRRDYKFAPLSSG
-141 WVIGFSDNTAL
+141 WIIGFSDNAVL

-196 MSLVAQTRA
+196 MSIVSQTRA

-218 PKDTDPADVILAAA
+218 PKDADPAEVILAAA
-232 MEVKSG
+232 MEVKKG

-259 AAKVYRPIKGD
+259 AANVYRPIKGD

-285 NVDGKE
+285 NVDGKQ
-291 FHKLMIQ
+291 FHSLLIQ
-298 NRATTAM
+298 NREATAM

-331 SLGKDNLH
+331 SLGSDNLH
-339 MMMAAHLSGA
+339 MMMAARLSGA
-349 PWLADVDYWKE
+349 PWLADIDYWKK

-396 SGASPEEAKQSIT
+396 SGASPEEAKNSIT
-409 TSAKPLPTD
+409 TSLNPLPAD

-437 GNSKAAAVTS
+437 DNSKAAAVTS

-452 FGNINTIVYTMDK
+452 FGNINTIVYTMDR

>member
-1 MKLKNNHNLIETMKM
+1 MKM

-21 ITLVLWTLY
+21 ITLVLWTFY
-30 IFATIG
+30 ILATVGI
-36 LLSSC
+36 LSSC
-41 SGKEYINAIPAESQM
+41 SRSEYINAIPAESQM
-56 LIRLNPTKLSGAK
+56 LIRVSPAKLSGAK

-74 KTLLHVKKIDGA
+74 KTLLHLKNLDSSGL
-86 GIDLS
+86 DLS

-105 LCAKVSSDSELE
+105 ICAKVNSENKLA
-117 KSLQEAGLS
+117 KSLQDAGMS
-126 LTKRRDYKFAALSSG
+126 LTKRRDYKFAPLPSG
-141 WVIGFSDNTAL
+141 WIIGFSDNAVL

-196 MSLVAQTRA
+196 MSIVSQTRA

-218 PKDTDPADVILAAA
+218 PKDADPADVILAAA
-232 MEVKSG
+232 MEVKNG
-238 RLLMHGKTLSYKK
+238 RLLIHGKTLSYKK

-259 AAKVYRPIKGD
+259 AANVYRPIKGD

-285 NVDGKE
+285 NVDGKQ
-291 FHKLMIQ
+291 FHSLLIQ
-298 NRATTAM
+298 NRAATAM

-331 SLGKDNLH
+331 SLGSDNLH
-339 MMMAAHLSGA
+339 MMMAARLSGA
-349 PWLADVDYWKE
+349 PWLADIDYWKK

-396 SGASPEEAKQSIT
+396 SGASPEEAKNSIT
-409 TSAKPLPTD
+409 TSLNPLPAD

-437 GNSKAAAVTS
+437 DNSKAAAVTS

-452 FGNINTIVYTMDK
+452 FGNINTIVYTMDR

>member
-1 MKLKNNHNLIETMKM
+1 MKR

-21 ITLVLWTLY
+21 ITLVLWALY
-30 IFATIG
+30 IFAAVGI
-36 LLSSC
+36 LSSC
-41 SGKEYINAIPAESQM
+41 SGSEYINAIPSESQM
-56 LIRLNPTKLSGAK
+56 LIRFNPTKLSGTK

-74 KTLLHVKKIDGA
+74 KTLLHVKNLDDS

-91 QDVYFFEDGQGNFG
+91 KDIFFFEDGQGNFG
-105 LCAKVSSDSELE
+105 ICAKVSSNSKLE
-117 KSLQEAGLS
+117 KSLQEADLS
-126 LTKRRDYKFAALSSG
+126 ITKRRDYKFAALSSG
-141 WVIGFSDNTAL
+141 WIIGFSDNAAL

-166 TLMAR
+166 ALMSR

-182 SSPMYATSDSIDAP
+182 SSPMYATSDSIDTP
-196 MSLVAQTRA
+196 MSIVAQTCA
-205 LPEQFVAPFTMGA
+205 LPQQFVAPFTMGA
-218 PKDTDPADVILAAA
+218 PKDADPADVILAAA
-232 MEVKSG
+232 IEIKNG
-238 RLLMHGKTLSYKK
+238 HLLMHGKTLSYKK
-251 SINSAIDK
+251 SINSAIAK
-259 AAKVYRPIKGD
+259 AADVYRPIKGE

-285 NVDGKE
+285 NVDGKQ
-291 FHKLMIQ
+291 FHNLIIQ
-298 NRATTAM
+298 NRAATAM

-320 SVDGD
+320 SVNGD

-339 MMMAAHLSGA
+339 MMMAARLSGA
-349 PWLADVDYWKE
+349 PWLADIGYWKE
-360 SVPAGGH
+360 SVPSGGH

-385 FFGVTPDMQYM
+385 FFGVTQDMQYM
-396 SGASPEEAKQSIT
+396 SGASPEEAKHSIT
-409 TSAKPLPTD
+409 SSPKPLSTD
-418 LQEIIKGK
+418 LQNIIKGK
-426 KFAMVVNFKAL
+426 KLAMVVNFKAF

-447 LLMPM
+447 LLKPM

>member
-1 MKLKNNHNLIETMKM
+1 M

-21 ITLVLWTLY
+21 ITLVLWTFY
-30 IFATIG
+30 ILATVGI
-36 LLSSC
+36 LSSC
-41 SGKEYINAIPAESQM
+41 SRSEYINAIPAESQM
-56 LIRLNPTKLSGAK
+56 LIRVSPAKLSGAK

-74 KTLLHVKKIDGA
+74 KTLLHLKNLDSS

-105 LCAKVSSDSELE
+105 ICAKVNSENKLA
-117 KSLQEAGLS
+117 KSLQDAGMS
-126 LTKRRDYKFAALSSG
+126 LTKRRDYKFAPLPSG
-141 WVIGFSDNTAL
+141 WIIGFSDNAVL

-196 MSLVAQTRA
+196 MSIVSQTRA

-218 PKDTDPADVILAAA
+218 PKDADPADVILAAA
-232 MEVKSG
+232 MEVKNG

-259 AAKVYRPIKGD
+259 AANVYRPIKGD

-285 NVDGKE
+285 NVDGKQ
-291 FHKLMIQ
+291 FHSLLIQ
-298 NRATTAM
+298 NRAATAM

-331 SLGKDNLH
+331 SLGSDNLH
-339 MMMAAHLSGA
+339 MMMAARLSGA
-349 PWLADVDYWKE
+349 PWLADIDYWKK

-396 SGASPEEAKQSIT
+396 SGASPEEAKNSIT
-409 TSAKPLPTD
+409 TSLNPLPAD

-437 GNSKAAAVTS
+437 DNSKAAAVTS

-452 FGNINTIVYTMDK
+452 FGNINTIVYTMDR

>member
-1 MKLKNNHNLIETMKM
+1 MKM

-21 ITLVLWTLY
+21 ITLVLWTFY
-30 IFATIG
+30 ILATVGI
-36 LLSSC
+36 LSSC
-41 SGKEYINAIPAESQM
+41 SRSEYINAIPAESQM
-56 LIRLNPTKLSGAK
+56 LIRVSPAKLSGAK

-74 KTLLHVKKIDGA
+74 KTLLHLKNLDSL

-105 LCAKVSSDSELE
+105 ICAKVNSESKLA
-117 KSLQEAGLS
+117 KSLQDAGMS
-126 LTKRRDYKFAALSSG
+126 LTKRRDYKFAPLSSG
-141 WVIGFSDNTAL
+141 WIIGFSDNAVL

-196 MSLVAQTRA
+196 MSIVSQTRA

-218 PKDTDPADVILAAA
+218 PKDADPADVILAAA
-232 MEVKSG
+232 MEVKKG

-259 AAKVYRPIKGD
+259 AANVYRPIKGD

-285 NVDGKE
+285 NVDGKQ
-291 FHKLMIQ
+291 FHSLLIQ
-298 NRATTAM
+298 NRAATAM

-331 SLGKDNLH
+331 SLGSDNLH
-339 MMMAAHLSGA
+339 MMMAARLSGA
-349 PWLADVDYWKE
+349 PWLADIDYWKK

-396 SGASPEEAKQSIT
+396 SGASPEEAKNSIT
-409 TSAKPLPTD
+409 TSLNPLPAD

-437 GNSKAAAVTS
+437 DNSKAAAVTS

-452 FGNINTIVYTMDK
+452 FGNINTIVYTMDR

>member
-1 MKLKNNHNLIETMKM
+1 M

-21 ITLVLWTLY
+21 ITLVLWTFY
-30 IFATIG
+30 ILATVGI
-36 LLSSC
+36 LSSC
-41 SGKEYINAIPAESQM
+41 SRSEYINAIPAESQM
-56 LIRLNPTKLSGAK
+56 LIRVSPAKLSGAK

-74 KTLLHVKKIDGA
+74 KTLLHLKNLDSS

-105 LCAKVSSDSELE
+105 ICAKVNSENKLA
-117 KSLQEAGLS
+117 KSLQDAGLS
-126 LTKRRDYKFAALSSG
+126 LTKRRDYKFAPLSSG
-141 WVIGFSDNTAL
+141 WIIGFSDNAVL
-152 LMGPV
+152 LVGPV

-196 MSLVAQTRA
+196 MSIVSQTRA

-218 PKDTDPADVILAAA
+218 PKDADPADVILAAA
-232 MEVKSG
+232 MEVKKG

-259 AAKVYRPIKGD
+259 AANVYRPIKGD

-285 NVDGKE
+285 NVDGKQ
-291 FHKLMIQ
+291 FHSLLIQ
-298 NRATTAM
+298 NRAATAM

-331 SLGKDNLH
+331 SLGSDNLH
-339 MMMAAHLSGA
+339 MMMAARLSGA
-349 PWLADVDYWKE
+349 PWLADIDYWKK

-396 SGASPEEAKQSIT
+396 SGASPEEAKNSIT
-409 TSAKPLPTD
+409 TSLNPLPAD

-437 GNSKAAAVTS
+437 DNSKAAAVTS

-452 FGNINTIVYTMDK
+452 FGNINTIVYTMDR

>member
-1 MKLKNNHNLIETMKM
+1 MKM

-21 ITLVLWTLY
+21 ITLVLWTFY
-30 IFATIG
+30 ILATVGI
-36 LLSSC
+36 LSSC
-41 SGKEYINAIPAESQM
+41 SRSEYINAIPAESQM
-56 LIRLNPTKLSGAK
+56 LIRVSPAKLSGAK

-74 KTLLHVKKIDGA
+74 KTLLHLKNLDSS

-105 LCAKVSSDSELE
+105 ICAKVNSENKLA
-117 KSLQEAGLS
+117 KSLQDAGLS
-126 LTKRRDYKFAALSSG
+126 LTKRRDYKFAPLSSG
-141 WVIGFSDNTAL
+141 WIIGFSDNAVL

-196 MSLVAQTRA
+196 MSIVSQTRA

-218 PKDTDPADVILAAA
+218 PKDADPADVILAAA
-232 MEVKSG
+232 MEVKNG

-259 AAKVYRPIKGD
+259 AANVYRPIKGD

-285 NVDGKE
+285 NVDGKQ
-291 FHKLMIQ
+291 FHSLLIQ
-298 NRATTAM
+298 NRAATAM

-331 SLGKDNLH
+331 SLGSDNLH
-339 MMMAAHLSGA
+339 MMMAARLSGA
-349 PWLADVDYWKE
+349 PWLADIDYWKK

-396 SGASPEEAKQSIT
+396 SGASPEEAKNSIT
-409 TSAKPLPTD
+409 TSLNPLPAD

-437 GNSKAAAVTS
+437 DNSKAAAVTS

-452 FGNINTIVYTMDK
+452 FGNINTIVYTMDR